1 MLPWILHRLHLCVL
15 ATGNTFAL
23 TGIHKRNWGRGGDL
37 SSTLQP
43 KQVCIF
49 VLAALRDAVAR
60 GTLLDKSLLAL
71 LHTETSSRAQ
81 HASKVLQLAAGFPN
95 SCHDICLPLDI
106 DFYVHL
112 ITKYISNLSH

>member
-1 MLPWILHRLHLCVL
+1 MLPWILHILHLGVL
-15 ATGNTFAL
+15 STGNTFAL
-23 TGIHKRNWGRGGDL
+23 TGIHKRNWGQGDDL

-49 VLAALRDAVAR
+49 VLAALHDAVAH
-60 GTLLDKSLLAL
+60 GTLLDESLLAL
-71 LHTETSSRAQ
+71 LHTEISSLAQ
-81 HASKVLQLAAGFPN
+81 HASKVLQLAAGCPN

-112 ITKYISNLSH
+112 IAKCY